1 MKNKFYKI
9 IKLLVK
15 DENITYKIIKLIN
28 SFHKKYNNEELKLC
42 LVKVLIIFIYNN
54 NENSLIFID
63 VMNYFLKEL
72 NSDIRKKIL
81 KVFEN
86 MNLSKQFLISDYIMD
101 RIVKLNFFLLSDCS
115 NKSFELWYDL
125 LCCISKIR
133 IKTVEVKSS
142 LYNIMLNEIINNKD
156 SSKELFK
163 NVFLIENYIYNNLN
177 S

>member
-72 NSDIRKKIL
+72 NSDIKRKIL
-81 KVFEN
+81 KLFEN

-142 LYNIMLNEIINNKD
+142 LYSIMLNEIINNKD